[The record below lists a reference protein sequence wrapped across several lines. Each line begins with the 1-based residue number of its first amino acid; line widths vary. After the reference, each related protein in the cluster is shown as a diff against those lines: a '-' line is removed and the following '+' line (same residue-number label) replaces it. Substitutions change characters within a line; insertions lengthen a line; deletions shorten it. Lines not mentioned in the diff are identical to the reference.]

1 MARSEFLRLER
12 DGAAATIW
20 IDRQAK
26 MNTITVAM
34 RNELPDIF
42 RDLDADDSVRAIVVR
57 GAGGKA
63 FSSGGDVS
71 EFLGLA
77 PADLEQWG
85 DTLTAPERCR
95 KPVVAAI
102 DGYTM
107 GAGLELALACDF
119 RIATTSSEF
128 AFPEI
133 RLGMIPGSGGTQR
146 ALRLIGMTRA
156 KLFMMT
162 GQRIAAERAEAWGL
176 ITRAVAPE
184 ALDTALA
191 ALTGELVARAP
202 LALRTLK
209 MVLNRG
215 AEASLETALELERK
229 AYAWLRSTHDYE
241 EGVKAFL
248 EKRTPKFEGR

>member
-1 MARSEFLRLER
+1 MSDVIRIEKN
-12 DGAAATIW
+12 GAEATIW
-20 IDRQAK
+20 IDRQTL

-34 RNELPDIF
+34 RKELPGLILS
-42 RDLDADDSVRAIVVR
+42 LDADDAVRVVIIR

-63 FSSGGDVS
+63 FSAGGDLS
-71 EFLGLA
+71 EFLTQT
-77 PADLEQWG
+77 PADLEEWG
-85 DTLTAPERCR
+85 DTLSWPERCR
-95 KPVVAAI
+95 KPVIAAI

-119 RIATTSSEF
+119 RIATERSQF

-162 GQRIAAERAEAWGL
+162 GRRITAPQAEQWGL
-176 ITRAVAPE
+176 ITQCVAGDE
-184 ALDTALA
+184 FERALA
-191 ALTGELVARAP
+191 ELSTELAERAP

-209 MVLNRG
+209 TVLNKG
-215 AEASLETALELERK
+215 ADAALETALELERK
-229 AYAWLRSTHDYE
+229 SYAWLRSTHDYE
-241 EGVKAFL
+241 EGVNSFL
-248 EKRTPKFEGR
+248 EKREPKYIGR

>member
-1 MARSEFLRLER
+1 MSDVLRVEKT
-12 DGAAATIW
+12 GTEATIW
-20 IDRQAK
+20 IDRQML

-34 RNELPDIF
+34 RKELPGLLHG
-42 RDLDADDSVRAIVVR
+42 LDTDDTVRVVIIR

-63 FSSGGDVS
+63 FSAGGDLS
-71 EFLGLA
+71 EFLAQA
-77 PADLEQWG
+77 PADLEEWG
-85 DTLTAPERCR
+85 DTLSWPERCR

-119 RIATTSSEF
+119 RIATDRSLFS
-128 AFPEI
+128 FPEI

-162 GQRIAAERAEAWGL
+162 GRRISASQAEQWGL
-176 ITRAVAPE
+176 ITQYVPSDAFENAIAE
-184 ALDTALA
+184 LA
-191 ALTGELVARAP
+191 TELAERAP

-209 MVLNRG
+209 TVLNKG
-215 AEASLETALELERK
+215 AEAPLETALELERK
-229 AYAWLRSTHDYE
+229 SYAWLRSTHDYE
-241 EGVKAFL
+241 EGVKSFL
-248 EKRTPKFEGR
+248 EKRKPKYIGR